1 MVRGGYLFEYFLLTC
16 SGYSDN
22 RRFRRVAHARRH
34 FDDKYIGHDEEAYFI
49 QATGSKFAGWLLLH
63 IANLGTN
70 GREQMFY
77 MTMAMH
83 YHGLSRQG
91 IEMLA
96 KYGFSTNLTRFDDM
110 RRICLLKSRTE
121 TRYVVIYNELLLDVL
136 LITIWA
142 SSAKHPHTPR
152 CEDSSCLPP

>member
-16 SGYSDN
+16 SGFSDN
-22 RRFRRVAHARRH
+22 RRFKFRRVAQCHARRDS
-34 FDDKYIGHDEEAYFI
+34 DDKHIGHEEEAYFI

-63 IANLGTN
+63 IANIGTN

-91 IEMLA
+91 IDMLA

-110 RRICLLKSRTE
+110 RHICLLKSRTE
-121 TRYVVIYNELLLDVL
+121 TRYAIIYKELLFVVL
-136 LITIWA
+136 QITNRTT
-142 SSAKHPHTPR
+142 SG
-152 CEDSSCLPP
+152 

>member
-16 SGYSDN
+16 SGFSDN
-22 RRFRRVAHARRH
+22 RRFRQLAHASRDS
-34 FDDKYIGHDEEAYFI
+34 DDKHIGHDEEAYFI
-49 QATGSKFAGWLLLH
+49 KATGSKFAGWLLLH
-63 IANLGTN
+63 IANIGTN

-91 IEMLA
+91 IDILG

-110 RRICLLKSRTE
+110 RRICLQKSRTE
-121 TRYVVIYNELLLDVL
+121 TRYAIIYKELLFVVL
-136 LITIWA
+136 PITNMI
-142 SSAKHPHTPR
+142 SGG
-152 CEDSSCLPP
+152 